1 MSELTI
7 QDVEKAI
14 DKGFEKQAIF
24 INRAFEAQANHFEG
38 RLDKKIDDLRD
49 DLKSDI
55 HRVEAKVDKALHVEY
70 INLEV
75 RVKRIE
81 NKLGLTPTN

>member
-49 DLKSDI
+49 DLKKPSL
-55 HRVEAKVDKALHVEY
+55 RRALVFFV
-70 INLEV
+70 IV
-75 RVKRIE
+75 QQAPDGV
-81 NKLGLTPTN
+81 LGPRP